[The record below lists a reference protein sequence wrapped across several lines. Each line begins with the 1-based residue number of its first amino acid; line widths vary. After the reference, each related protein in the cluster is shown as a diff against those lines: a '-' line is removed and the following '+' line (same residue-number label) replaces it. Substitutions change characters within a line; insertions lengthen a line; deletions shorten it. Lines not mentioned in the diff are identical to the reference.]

1 MYISIY
7 MCTNSQAYKTEVHS
21 SSYIHV
27 GILNKEQIFKSKYT
41 QVTIVMFFFA
51 EGKAMLGGMNT
62 SFNSACCPAQLQTA
76 CQSAGR
82 GPTQEWKGSHLTAP
96 YQFSWGF
103 IPTII

>member
-1 MYISIY
+1 
-7 MCTNSQAYKTEVHS
+7 MCTNSQAYKTEGHS

-62 SFNSACCPAQLQTA
+62 TVS
-76 CQSAGR
+76 
-82 GPTQEWKGSHLTAP
+82 TQPVALLSCRLPVNQQGGALPRSGKAVT
-96 YQFSWGF
+96 
-103 IPTII
+103 